1 VKILVSND
9 DGYRAEGI
17 RALRIALATLGE
29 VTVVAPDRNKSGASN
44 SLTLDVPLRVF
55 EAEPGVYFVPGTP
68 TDCVHLAIT
77 GFFDFEH
84 DMVVS
89 GVNDGPNLGDDVL
102 YSGTVAAA
110 VEGRFLGLPTLAIS
124 LCTSGAGAGHFA
136 TGAEV
141 ARILVAQL
149 LKTPLQQPLILNV
162 NVPNVP
168 VAQLRGFRASRLGY
182 RHRSEPVMRAQDPRG
197 RPVYW
202 VGPAG
207 AQQDA
212 GPGTDFD
219 TVAQGYVSVTPLQ
232 VDLTRHAAL
241 EGLGGWLERLN
252 G

>member
-9 DGYRAEGI
+9 DGFRAEGI
-17 RALRIALATLGE
+17 RRLREALSTLAE
-29 VTVVAPDRNKSGASN
+29 VTVVAPDRNRSGASN

-55 EAEPGVYFVPGTP
+55 ESEPGVYFVPGTP

-77 GFFDFEH
+77 GLFDYEH

-89 GVNDGPNLGDDVL
+89 GVNDGPNLVDDVL

-110 VEGRFLGLPTLAIS
+110 VEGRFLGLPTIAVS
-124 LCTSGAGAGHFA
+124 LCTGSGGGGHFD

-141 ARILVAQL
+141 ARVLVAQL
-149 LKTPLQQPLILNV
+149 LTSPLEPTLILNV
-162 NVPNVP
+162 NVPDVP
-168 VAQLRGFRASRLGY
+168 FAQLRGFRASRLGY
-182 RHRSEPVMRAQDPRG
+182 RHRSAPVMRAQDPRG

-207 AQQDA
+207 PEQDA
-212 GPGTDFD
+212 GPGTDFE
-219 TVAQGYVSVTPLQ
+219 TLARGYVSVTPLQ

-241 EGLGGWLERLN
+241 PALGSWLE
-252 G
+252 GIGG